1 MPANETL
8 GRQGGAPPSQ
18 GGCRCSDDP
27 LARRETGLA
36 PGDREARSPGEKN
49 GWLLGT
55 GFGDTSEV
63 RAEVEYSAVVSVKVD
78 LESGE
83 VASVDI
89 RAPGDGDESRSEV
102 RVSVESQ
109 TDEAEEVFD
118 HAQQLVDAAAPFK
131 LRGWWAPAPT
141 QRWAPL
147 DDSGKTA
154 RAEEDPQLKL
164 RKAAGEGGR
173 EAASVRSRVRGR
185 PSRVAPRGA
194 AARGDHLPGRVVLR
208 DRRRSA
214 GAELLGHPEAATWH
228 PGIAVLRRPLRP
240 RLGNHH
246 RGGRLEARPTRQH
259 HP

>member
-1 MPANETL
+1 MQRRPARPPRNWL
-8 GRQGGAPPSQ
+8 GS
-18 GGCRCSDDP
+18 
-27 LARRETGLA
+27 RRSEG
-36 PGDREARSPGEKN
+36 RSPGEKN

-55 GFGDTSEV
+55 GFGDTPDV
-63 RAEVEYSAVVSVKVD
+63 RAEVEYSAVSVKVD

-164 RKAAGEGGR
+164 RRPPAKEVGKPPPYAVAYADVLPESHR
-173 EAASVRSRVRGR
+173 EALRHAAITYLDEWFSAIVDGQPGQSY
-185 PSRVAPRGA
+185 SDTPR
-194 AARGDHLPGRVVLR
+194 RL
-208 DRRRSA
+208 
-214 GAELLGHPEAATWH
+214 T
-228 PGIAVLRRPLRP
+228 GILV
-240 RLGNHH
+240 
-246 RGGRLEARPTRQH
+246 
-259 HP
+259 